1 MYCPVISVV
10 TKAHFGPVMIDDL
23 ATERDSRA
31 NQRSTHFN
39 INSQVMPTANTLML
53 MSPIGMAV
61 NKLNH
66 GALSSTIYNFAK
78 SAA

>member
-1 MYCPVISVV
+1 M
-10 TKAHFGPVMIDDL
+10 KLHFGPVMIDDL

-39 INSQVMPTANTLML
+39 INSQVMPTSNTLML

-78 SAA
+78 SKECSLERVMR